1 MICAELP
8 GHGQLPIKSF
18 SSNVGH
24 NGLILDNL
32 VNCLFQGEIW
42 SRPKTIMKGY
52 LNRPEETA
60 KTITE
65 DGWLRTGD
73 IGYFR
78 EDGYL
83 FVTDRLKELV
93 KYKGYQVPPAEL
105 EAVLLLHPDV
115 LDAGVTGKPDEEAGQ
130 LPVAFVV
137 LKPGVE
143 SSPEKATEIQLLV
156 KEKVAPY
163 KQLKGG
169 VYFISEIPRNAA
181 SKILRRKL
189 LETISK

>member
-1 MICAELP
+1 M
-8 GHGQLPIKSF
+8 
-18 SSNVGH
+18 
-24 NGLILDNL
+24 
-32 VNCLFQGEIW
+32 
-42 SRPKTIMKGY
+42 MKGY
-52 LNRPEETA
+52 LNRPEETS

-83 FVTDRLKELV
+83 FITDRLKELV

-130 LPVAFVV
+130 IPIAFVV
-137 LKPGVE
+137 LKPGVK
-143 SSPEKATEIQLLV
+143 SCPEKATEITLFV

-169 VYFISEIPRNAA
+169 VHFVPEIPRNAA

-189 LETISK
+189 LEGFSK

>member
-1 MICAELP
+1 
-8 GHGQLPIKSF
+8 
-18 SSNVGH
+18 
-24 NGLILDNL
+24 
-32 VNCLFQGEIW
+32 
-42 SRPKTIMKGY
+42 MKGY

-83 FVTDRLKELV
+83 FITDRLKELV

-115 LDAGVTGKPDEEAGQ
+115 RDAGVTGKPDEDAGQ
-130 LPVAFVV
+130 LPIAFVA
-137 LKPGVE
+137 LKAGVE
-143 SSPEKATEIQLLV
+143 SNEEKTHEIQQFV
-156 KEKVAPY
+156 KERVAPY

-169 VYFISEIPRNAA
+169 VHFVPDVPRNPAG
-181 SKILRRKL
+181 KVLRRKL
-189 LETISK
+189 ISTFLSE

>member
-1 MICAELP
+1 M
-8 GHGQLPIKSF
+8 
-18 SSNVGH
+18 
-24 NGLILDNL
+24 
-32 VNCLFQGEIW
+32 
-42 SRPKTIMKGY
+42 MKGY

-60 KTITE
+60 KTITD

-78 EDGYL
+78 QDGYL
-83 FVTDRLKELV
+83 FITDRLKELV

-105 EAVLLLHPDV
+105 EAVLLLHPDIV
-115 LDAGVTGKPDEEAGQ
+115 DAGVTGKPDEEAGQ

-137 LKPGVE
+137 LKPDVK
-143 SSPEKATEIQLLV
+143 SSKDKAIEIQQFV

-169 VYFISEIPRNAA
+169 VHFVSEIPRNAA

-189 LETISK
+189 LGIISTK